1 MSVRLY
7 ASTNLIVLNAHAAV
21 LHSGATLNYIRL
33 TYGIVKSRYNVKQLL
48 KRNYICK
55 YVQGKCLLGQV
66 PSLPEF

>member
-66 PSLPEF
+66 PFLPEF